1 MGCKTNTQQKIPN
14 NSFTNLSPS
23 NFTSLI
29 FCVDSF
35 QNKRPRFVPDAFIM
49 AAAKQAIKFSPALK
63 EIRLHLCQ
71 KSAASAGVRS
81 FMEKHY
87 VPLKLAN
94 PKFPFLV
101 RECSGITPKLWARF
115 GYGREESVD
124 LSNKTDADILTEL
137 EKFK

>member
-1 MGCKTNTQQKIPN
+1 
-14 NSFTNLSPS
+14 
-23 NFTSLI
+23 
-29 FCVDSF
+29 
-35 QNKRPRFVPDAFIM
+35 M

-71 KSAASAGVRS
+71 KSAASAGVRD

-94 PKFPFLV
+94 PKFPILV

-124 LSNKTDADILTEL
+124 LSNKSANDIITEL
-137 EKFK
+137 GKFK